1 MRAKVIKWLK
11 VAVAVLFVNTERA
24 RRNLKGTLP
33 RGVKREAR

>member
-24 RRNLKGTLP
+24 IMMPEQIQKMKKLSLQ
-33 RGVKREAR
+33 